1 MKLDTAILGGMLTSM
16 WTWSD
21 MRCPS
26 IISTPPLP
34 LAELP
39 EDLPKVLT
47 VLVVDC
53 FLSILWAKHDVVL
66 AHPFGVRKAVRF
78 LCHGVLLSLAAGD
91 LNNHHPR
98 GKGVLLHSIS
108 VIHPHSGW
116 FFALCASHAGQAH
129 EPQKAKRLPADLQTA
144 VDTQFQ
150 RLQQSKAR
158 RPYEHDR
165 TATARKSEKKRVKRE
180 GLRCRSLLPRDRN
193 KNRDKGL

>member
-1 MKLDTAILGGMLTSM
+1 MDVVRHEVPLDYLH
-16 WTWSD
+16 
-21 MRCPS
+21 
-26 IISTPPLP
+26 PLP

-39 EDLPKVLT
+39 EDLPQVLA

-53 FLSILWAKHDVVL
+53 FPSILWAKHDVVL

-129 EPQKAKRLPADLQTA
+129 EPQQKTA
-144 VDTQFQ
+144 PEVSDAVVMPKVSGTEHVCAMPMPSQ
-150 RLQQSKAR
+150 
-158 RPYEHDR
+158 PYW
-165 TATARKSEKKRVKRE
+165 SVP
-180 GLRCRSLLPRDRN
+180 SQPY
-193 KNRDKGL
+193 

>member
-1 MKLDTAILGGMLTSM
+1 MLTNM
-16 WTWSD
+16 WTWVRHEVPLD
-21 MRCPS
+21 YLH
-26 IISTPPLP
+26 PLP

-53 FLSILWAKHDVVL
+53 FPSILWAKHDVVL

-78 LCHGVLLSLAAGD
+78 LCHGVLLSLAVGD

-129 EPQKAKRLPADLQTA
+129 EPQ
-144 VDTQFQ
+144 
-150 RLQQSKAR
+150 S
-158 RPYEHDR
+158 
-165 TATARKSEKKRVKRE
+165 
-180 GLRCRSLLPRDRN
+180 
-193 KNRDKGL
+193 

>member
-1 MKLDTAILGGMLTSM
+1 MLVEHEQRAFALQVSHEARHGDLGRDAYQHVDVVLHEVPLDYLH
-16 WTWSD
+16 
-21 MRCPS
+21 
-26 IISTPPLP
+26 PLP

-39 EDLPKVLT
+39 EDLPQVLA

-53 FLSILWAKHDVVL
+53 FPSILWAKHDVVL

-129 EPQKAKRLPADLQTA
+129 EPQRIKMPLRRVAFSKISISLA
-144 VDTQFQ
+144 VYNHVF
-150 RLQQSKAR
+150 
-158 RPYEHDR
+158 E
-165 TATARKSEKKRVKRE
+165 V
-180 GLRCRSLLPRDRN
+180 SLVQNNVSIWHPI
-193 KNRDKGL
+193 

>member
-1 MKLDTAILGGMLTSM
+1 MLVEHEQRAFALQVSHEARHGDLGRDAYQHVDVVLHEMPLDYLYS
-16 WTWSD
+16 
-21 MRCPS
+21 
-26 IISTPPLP
+26 LP

-39 EDLPKVLT
+39 EDLPQVLA

-53 FLSILWAKHDVVL
+53 FPSILWAKHDVVL

-116 FFALCASHAGQAH
+116 FFALCASHTGQAH
-129 EPQKAKRLPADLQTA
+129 EPQMKNA
-144 VDTQFQ
+144 TQVFALHLRQ
-150 RLQQSKAR
+150 AWPHLSEAIFLFHEASIQAQALLASESHKE
-158 RPYEHDR
+158 RPYCH
-165 TATARKSEKKRVKRE
+165 K
-180 GLRCRSLLPRDRN
+180 
-193 KNRDKGL
+193 